1 MLPVEA
7 CDSTLTQRIS
17 DFVCSAIGAP
27 SFTEGRGVMMA
38 CMCGPGGG
46 HSYIEQP
53 RGHVIALIRRPSE
66 FLLFDPNLGV
76 YSIKSVRKAI
86 SLLVLLLIDGY
97 NKRAMHLDDHWL
109 LFAKTS
115 EL

>member
-27 SFTEGRGVMMA
+27 SFTEGRGVMISF
-38 CMCGPGGG
+38 MCDPDRG
-46 HSYIEQP
+46 HSSIEQP
-53 RGHVIALIRRPSE
+53 RGHVIALLRRPSE

-76 YSIKSVRKAI
+76 YSINGLRKAI
-86 SLLVLLLIDGY
+86 SLLILLLIDGY
-97 NKRAMHLDDHWL
+97 NKRAIHQDDHW
-109 LFAKTS
+109 
-115 EL
+115 